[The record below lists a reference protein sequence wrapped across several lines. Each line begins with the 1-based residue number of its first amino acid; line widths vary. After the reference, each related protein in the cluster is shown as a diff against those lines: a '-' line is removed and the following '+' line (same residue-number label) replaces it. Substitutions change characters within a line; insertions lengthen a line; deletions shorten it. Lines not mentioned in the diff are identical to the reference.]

1 LTVGAAFFVVR
12 LTFNRP
18 SCKGS
23 EVAGFLEA
31 GDTQM
36 QGLNLR
42 SGPISPILVASVLLF
57 GSTDLSWCQ
66 EKIGDAQT
74 ILNNVE
80 GSLPTGKK
88 VPVAQG
94 DTVFVSEVV
103 SSGGDSKAN
112 LVLNDKSNVTIGPG
126 STIKLDDFVYSGPD
140 QHGIVALSV
149 TNGTLRFTSGDA
161 NKRAYTIW
169 TPTAAIGV
177 RGTSLRIK
185 ATSTQTQVI
194 NEDGMAIVC
203 LRSNNKSVE
212 ELRKSCKGR
221 EDDLAIG
228 TEGKNRSCPCTELLL
243 PSEEATVT
251 ASELAVSQAPAYAI
265 SEPFIGAPKDFSLT
279 AADLPTRKAPFAPVP
294 AAAAEGFPIWPFVV
308 GAGVLGAAGIGIAIA
323 ADHHSSS
330 SSFPFFPLSP

>member
-1 LTVGAAFFVVR
+1 VDEGTCVLCRR
-12 LTFNRP
+12 LTFNWP
-18 SCKGS
+18 WCKGFG
-23 EVAGFLEA
+23 VAGFLEA

-36 QGLNLR
+36 QGLNPR
-42 SGPISPILVASVLLF
+42 TGPVSPILVASILLF
-57 GSTDLSWCQ
+57 GSAGHSWSQ

-80 GSLPTGKK
+80 GNLPTGKK

-94 DTVFVSEVV
+94 DAVFVSEAV
-103 SSGGDSKAN
+103 SSGADSKAN

-126 STIKLDDFVYSGPD
+126 SIIKLDDFVYSGPD
-140 QHGIVALSV
+140 QRGTVALSV

-203 LRSNNKSVE
+203 VRNNNESVE
-212 ELRKSCKGR
+212 ELRRSCKGG
-221 EDDLAIG
+221 EEDLAIG
-228 TEGKNRSCPCTELLL
+228 TEGRNRSCPCTELLL

-251 ASELAVSQAPAYAI
+251 ASELGVTQAPAYAI
-265 SEPFIGAPKDFSLT
+265 SEPFIGSPKDFSVT
-279 AADLPTRKAPFAPVP
+279 DADLPTKKAPLAPVP
-294 AAAAEGFPIWPFVV
+294 VAAEGFPIWPFLAG
-308 GAGVLGAAGIGIAIA
+308 GALLAGGGIAA
-323 ADHHSSS
+323 AILTQPSSS
-330 SSFPFFPLSP
+330 TPFVFFSP